1 MSVASPPRPLALRR
15 DAPSPNKPNLPA
27 PALPQAQPASPPATA
42 PAAQVAPSALP
53 LSPPRVSPRSDLAYS
68 TGDAAS
74 YSLMVGLGET
84 YFSAFALAIGTG
96 QTFAGLLATL
106 PQMAGALL
114 QLASPWGVKKL
125 GSPRRWIVMFDSL
138 QPASFPLLPVASFFP
153 GGLGGALAVSSC
165 S

>member
-15 DAPSPNKPNLPA
+15 DAPSPSKPNLPA
-27 PALPQAQPASPPATA
+27 PPSPAPPPAA
-42 PAAQVAPSALP
+42 PQMESQSAPPQPVAPSIPVA
-53 LSPPRVSPRSDLAYS
+53 PRVSPRSDLAYS

-125 GSPRRWIVMFDSL
+125 GSHRRWIVD
-138 QPASFPLLPVASFFP
+138 
-153 GGLGGALAVSSC
+153 
-165 S
+165 